1 MVRIIKVKVPHGTS
15 SWLADSF
22 FLSVSTWSFSV
33 HTSLVSPSSY
43 KATILLGQGS
53 TLWPHL
59 TLITFLKALSPNTV
73 TLGVRTLRYE
83 FWEDTIQS
91 TALDTSAAVPIQHQV
106 VTAQL
111 SPTGLALPC
120 DLGHSL
126 GPIGSRSSSVALW
139 ERILF
144 SVSPK
149 MLNKGVASKTYP
161 APYSI
166 TVAITLETLL
176 TFLIPRFQVNHK

>member
-1 MVRIIKVKVPHGTS
+1 MTVLEIGNPTSRCQQGWFLWRPLYPHRPFLHVRMP
-15 SWLADSF
+15 WYL
-22 FLSVSTWSFSV
+22 FLFGRAPA
-33 HTSLVSPSSY
+33 L
-43 KATILLGQGS
+43 Q
-53 TLWPHL
+53 PHL
-59 TLITFLKALSPNTV
+59 SLITFLKALSPNTV